1 MKIFVDS
8 IGVLGPGLAGWQ
20 AARTVLAGAAP
31 YVREDFVLPRLDVLP
46 AAERRRVGLP
56 VKLAMSVGQ
65 DALAGSARSAEDLPT
80 VFTSSGGDGEVVHA
94 ICETLAG
101 PDRLISPTRFH
112 NSVHNAASGYWGIAM
127 QSRAPSTSLCAFDWS
142 FAAGLLEAASQ
153 VVVEQ
158 DCVLLIAYDL
168 PNPEPLNGVRTIC
181 DPFGVAIVLSRHRRA
196 HSMASLDVAIGGSRE
211 QVSQMH
217 DRELERLR
225 LGNPAARAL
234 PLIAALA
241 CRQHAELAIEY
252 VAQSTLTVTVAPI

>member
-1 MKIFVDS
+1 MRVFIDS
-8 IGVLGPGLAGWQ
+8 VGVLGPGLAGWQ
-20 AARTVLAGAAP
+20 AARAALAGTAP
-31 YVREDFVLPRLDVLP
+31 YVPGDLALPRLDVLP

-56 VKLAMSVGQ
+56 VKLAICVGQ

-112 NSVHNAASGYWGIAM
+112 NSVHNAASGYWGIAT

-153 VVVEQ
+153 TVVEN

-168 PNPEPLNGVRTIC
+168 PNPEPLNAVRTIC
-181 DPFGVAIVLSRHRRA
+181 DPFGVALLLSKA
-196 HSMASLDVAIGGSRE
+196 PSAATIASIQLEHSGAPG
-211 QVSQMH
+211 QVSRMQ
-217 DRELERLR
+217 DPGLERLR
-225 LGNPAARAL
+225 RGNPAARAL

-241 CRQHAELAIEY
+241 RQQPASVVIEY
-252 VAQSTLTVTVAPI
+252 VAGTTLRVTLAAS

>member
-1 MKIFVDS
+1 MKVFVDS
-8 IGVLGPGLAGWQ
+8 IGVLGPGLTGWQ
-20 AARTVLAGAAP
+20 AARTTLADTAP
-31 YVREDFVLPRLDVLP
+31 HVREGFVLPRLDVLP

-56 VKLAMSVGQ
+56 VKLAISVGQ
-65 DALAGSARSAEDLPT
+65 DALAGSTQSAEDLPT

-112 NSVHNAASGYWGIAM
+112 NSVHNAPSGYWGIAT

-142 FAAGLLEAASQ
+142 FAAGLLESTSQ
-153 VVVEQ
+153 AVVEQ
-158 DCVLLIAYDL
+158 DFVLLIAYDW
-168 PNPEPLNGVRTIC
+168 PHPEPINGVRTIS
-181 DPFGVAIVLSRHRRA
+181 DPFAVALVLSRHRCA
-196 HSMASLDVAIGGSRE
+196 ESMASLDIAVGSGRE
-211 QVSQMH
+211 QVSQMQ

-241 CRQHAELAIEY
+241 RQRHADLAIEY
-252 VAQSTLTVTVAPI
+252 VAGTTLKLTVEPI